1 MAITGFSHIGICV
14 RDLEASVRFYRDVLG
29 FQLVARMSGIDHP
42 DVARLLELE
51 KLAMELVFVER
62 DGMRIELIR
71 IASPTPSG
79 GGKGPFNRVGFT
91 QPAVPQTRE
100 RTAIRRVHHRRV
112 RELGNHRADVAL
124 GLRETVGEMI
134 SRPAAAQ

>member
-71 IASPTPSG
+71 IASPAPSG

-91 QPAVPQTRE
+91 HLSVKVTDFDME
-100 RTAIRRVHHRRV
+100 LHRLR
-112 RELGNHRADVAL
+112 AL
-124 GLRETVGEMI
+124 GVSLLENTIGST
-134 SRPAAAQ
+134 SRPVKRRA